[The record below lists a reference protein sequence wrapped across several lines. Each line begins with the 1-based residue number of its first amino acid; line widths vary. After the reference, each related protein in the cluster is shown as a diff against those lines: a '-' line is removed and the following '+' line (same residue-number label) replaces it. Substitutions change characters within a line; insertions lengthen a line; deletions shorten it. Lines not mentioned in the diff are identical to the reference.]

1 MLSVLWKL
9 HRYWVLALAQQNFSS
24 ISSSPTT
31 LKISLWAYRNWLLLV
46 FPKPPAC
53 RFGRSPRRC
62 SEAVFQRL
70 PQIHLQLLFLD
81 HNGHLLFYR
90 CLGFHFEQ
98 KHSILNQ
105 NFPLDKNCIQ
115 HLFGSLDSDTTFF
128 FFSGVIRVS
137 VLRPLLL
144 STPHMSLF
152 SNLVCQRGFN
162 FICILMTTD

>member
-53 RFGRSPRRC
+53 RFGRSPRRY

-70 PQIHLQLLFLD
+70 PQIHLQLLFLY

-115 HLFGSLDSDTTFF
+115 HLFGSLDCDTTFF
-128 FFSGVIRVS
+128 FFFFRCHQSFCSQTSAPFYSTHVS
-137 VLRPLLL
+137 L
-144 STPHMSLF
+144 
-152 SNLVCQRGFN
+152 Q
-162 FICILMTTD
+162 